1 MTAEQRARISA
12 AKLGKPNGRKG
23 RRHSNESRELI
34 SRVTKERTAR
44 GENHYA
50 WKGGTK
56 QKKHG
61 DRGTAAYREWRKAV
75 FERDGYTCQICTV
88 YHGGGDLEAHHLK
101 SYAEYPELR
110 YDVENGVT
118 LCSYHHQ
125 YEVHDRG

>member
-1 MTAEQRARISA
+1 MHGRAAPSRKSTAIVGLLPTENG
-12 AKLGKPNGRKG
+12 AKRY
-23 RRHSNESRELI
+23 S
-34 SRVTKERTAR
+34 
-44 GENHYA
+44 
-50 WKGGTK
+50 
-56 QKKHG
+56 
-61 DRGTAAYREWRKAV
+61 
-75 FERDGYTCQICTV
+75 V